1 MRVPCAQWFY
11 VGFHGRATGSRPE
24 THGCLLLFCF
34 GYVRSLEST
43 RTIAFFR
50 FFGLW
55 VVLYSRLRR
64 IAAGAVPI
72 DLPRGFELF
81 EKLLRV

>member
-1 MRVPCAQWFY
+1 MVAC
-11 VGFHGRATGSRPE
+11 S
-24 THGCLLLFCF
+24 LLFRLREEFGIDTDNCF
-34 GYVRSLEST
+34 FSLFWTLGSG
-43 RTIAFFR
+43 R
-50 FFGLW
+50 
-55 VVLYSRLRR
+55 YSRLRR